1 MFLVQNFLVPKKFWS
16 KTYLGPTKILGLK
29 KIFGSKRILSQ
40 KFVGGPLGNRVKF
53 DGEGWVDKFLSLRQV
68 YISNLS
74 LLLALEPFKKL
85 AVGGGWWVGGWVVK
99 RHFSVLLWTKASGF
113 GLGLS

>member
-85 AVGGGWWVGGWVVK
+85 AVGGGGWVVGGQ
-99 RHFSVLLWTKASGF
+99 KAF
-113 GLGLS
+113 